1 MMWLNIA
8 LFSLFICLI
17 LNAFVLKIISILDY
31 EVLGLHNRVNSIM
44 KVYKNVFENRNLL
57 IRFSIASVTFLI
69 FNYIILFR
77 IFDNFNFIL
86 VHIYLKYY
94 YLFLIL
100 YIFAFIDYITYYIYS
115 ILSYPLIIISLLIFI
130 LSFLGKNSLGNN
142 LETIILVGFFY
153 LMIKKF
159 KLLGDGDFDI
169 ILIISLTLGVLPTI
183 FIFYISVIISGL
195 VSLWILL
202 KNSFRLK
209 YNKMPFVPFI
219 FISTFLFIILKL

>member
-1 MMWLNIA
+1 MMWLNIV
-8 LFSLFICLI
+8 LFSLFTCLI

-31 EVLGLHNRVNSIM
+31 EILGLHNRANSIM
-44 KVYKNVFENRNLL
+44 KVYKSVFGNRNLL

-77 IFDNFNFIL
+77 IFNNFNFVL

-115 ILSYPLIIISLLIFI
+115 ILSHPLIIISLLIFI
-130 LSFLGKNSLGNN
+130 LSFLGKNSLVSN

-159 KLLGDGDFDI
+159 RLLGDGDFDI

-195 VSLWILL
+195 VSIWILF

-209 YNKMPFVPFI
+209 DNKMPFVPFI